1 MRLTNLSRRYLQSLP
16 LPTLA
21 CKLLLI
27 NGNCSRDKLHGWHR
41 LRQTGQL
48 PGSEFKS
55 VLAQLIPATPLA
67 PEMARLSASF
77 FSFLFDRAE
86 SVTGASSWDSGGQ
99 H

>member
-1 MRLTNLSRRYLQSLP
+1 MY
-16 LPTLA
+16 
-21 CKLLLI
+21 
-27 NGNCSRDKLHGWHR
+27 GWYR

-86 SVTGASSWDSGGQ
+86 SVTGASSWDSGEHGRRLSTC
-99 H
+99 